1 MSKSTVMEWAAL
13 VAGIIG
19 ALAWLPTVIPLLRG
33 QQIEGKVISQ
43 YANVG
48 KLPDGSEAAIFL
60 QKLSVFVTNKDLLLK
75 RLEIY
80 IKFPES
86 QEEKCRSWTWRRLV
100 FTLPEGSRQVQ
111 RRLAIE
117 ARDYLAH
124 QTVFPHDQAVV
135 GYVSFSSSHLRD
147 QEYEYVR
154 YVFIDYRD
162 RRKELVIRSSDVRE
176 NETLFEDD
184 IWK

>member
-60 QKLSVFVTNKDLLLK
+60 QKLSVFVTNKDLFLK
-75 RLEIY
+75 
-80 IKFPES
+80 
-86 QEEKCRSWTWRRLV
+86 
-100 FTLPEGSRQVQ
+100 
-111 RRLAIE
+111 
-117 ARDYLAH
+117 
-124 QTVFPHDQAVV
+124 
-135 GYVSFSSSHLRD
+135 
-147 QEYEYVR
+147 
-154 YVFIDYRD
+154 
-162 RRKELVIRSSDVRE
+162 
-176 NETLFEDD
+176 
-184 IWK
+184 